1 MADRT
6 TALRAGLTDH
16 DIRRELSRERWR
28 EVHPGVYYLN
38 VTPMTWRTEVMAAT
52 MAAGVDARASHRTA
66 AVLYGFDGIY
76 GNLIELTVPFSELP
90 VPGGAIVHRTR
101 RALPGAILDAIPI
114 TSPERNLMDLA
125 ALFGDRILEKATAS
139 AVHRGVVTIDSMDRA
154 IAVYGG
160 RGVRGTR
167 RMRRVLRLVED
178 DRSGSPSEVDVIQL
192 IRTAPIP
199 HPISQLKIPLPTASN
214 AYPDFS
220 WPDRM
225 RIVEIDGFG
234 SHSTPDQLQNDLER
248 QNQLME
254 LGWEIRRFTARQV
267 RRDPGWFLEEL
278 TKFVNSPF
286 KPVL

>member
-1 MADRT
+1 
-6 TALRAGLTDH
+6 
-16 DIRRELSRERWR
+16 
-28 EVHPGVYYLN
+28 
-38 VTPMTWRTEVMAAT
+38 
-52 MAAGVDARASHRTA
+52 MAAGPDARASHRTA

-76 GNLIELTVPFSELP
+76 GSMIELTVPWSELP
-90 VPGGAIVHRTR
+90 VPSGVTVHRTR
-101 RALPGAILDAIPI
+101 RSLPGATVDAIPV
-114 TSPERNLMDLA
+114 TSPERNLLDLA
-125 ALFGDRILEKATAS
+125 SIFGERILEKATAS
-139 AVHRGVVTIDSMDRA
+139 AILRKIVTFQSMDAA
-154 IAVYGG
+154 IALYGG
-160 RGVRGTR
+160 RGVRGVK
-167 RMRRVLRLVED
+167 RMRTVLRLVEG

-199 HPISQLKIPLPTASN
+199 HPVAQLKIRLPSGSN

-234 SHSTPDQLQNDLER
+234 SHSTPDQQQHDLER

-267 RRDPGWFLEEL
+267 RRDPELFVEEL
-278 TKFVNSPF
+278 VKFVNAPF